1 MVSRAHLCSHHQSSS
16 IYVWVCKTSSHHQ
29 LKNRIPPEIT
39 RSQLQCQEEHVSSSV
54 TELFVPF
61 VKCWV
66 INSLGKNKAL
76 KSRWERIS
84 KRAFEWY
91 ATCQPW
97 SVQQKTDQTPGGWI
111 SSILIRFDQTNLIV
125 DFSDTGQM
133 DFSFIIFVWTIIL
146 TQFTFVFIYCIWN
159 QEINVWRIS
168 SATPDTRLFKPPN
181 PSPPCPCPL
190 YQSEVIGYGWRCRGV
205 FLLYSSPGQGALVVK
220 YHFILPVS
228 WKEKDGES
236 K

>member
-16 IYVWVCKTSSHHQ
+16 IYVWMCKTSSHHQ

-66 INSLGKNKAL
+66 INSLGTNKAL

-91 ATCQPW
+91 ALVCPTEDG
-97 SVQQKTDQTPGGWI
+97 SDTRKVGFITTDQIW
-111 SSILIRFDQTNLIV
+111 SDKLV
-125 DFSDTGQM
+125 DFSD
-133 DFSFIIFVWTIIL
+133 DLPAEFPFIINVWLIIL
-146 TQFTFVFIYCIWN
+146 TQSHSYSFTAFKTKKSTCDVFH
-159 QEINVWRIS
+159 QRPL
-168 SATPDTRLFKPPN
+168 TPDYSSP

-190 YQSEVIGYGWRCRGV
+190 YQSEVIGYGWMCRGV
-205 FLLYSSPGQGALVVK
+205 FLLYSSPGQEALLVT